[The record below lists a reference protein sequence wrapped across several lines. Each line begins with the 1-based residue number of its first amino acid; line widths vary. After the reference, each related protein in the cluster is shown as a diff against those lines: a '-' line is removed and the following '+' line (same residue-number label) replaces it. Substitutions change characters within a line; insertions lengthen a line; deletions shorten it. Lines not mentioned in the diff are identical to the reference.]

1 MMKSIDLG
9 ELGVKADQAA
19 VAATQARVVILI
31 DQNRFGRPN
40 WICTGSSRWIVDHR
54 GRPNDASLVV
64 MVWQRQRFDLS
75 ANKRFMP
82 PMPRP

>member
-9 ELGVKADQAA
+9 DLGVRKSQRNG
-19 VAATQARVVILI
+19 VPGSE
-31 DQNRFGRPN
+31 QNRFGRPN
-40 WICTGSSRWIVDHR
+40 WFCTGSSRWIVDHR